1 MRNARRIPGAPLV
14 LALLYALVA
23 AAGAAP
29 KPEVASSRPNIVL
42 ILADDMG
49 SGDPGCYNPQ
59 SKIPTPNINRLA
71 AQGARFTD
79 VHSPSSVCTPTRYGI
94 LTGRYCW
101 RTRLKR
107 GVLQGY
113 DPLLIEPGRPTIA
126 SVLKA
131 QGYATGG
138 IGKWHLGFGSEK
150 PVDYAKPLTPGP
162 NAVGFDYFFG
172 IPSSLDF
179 EPYVFVKNDRPTEPP
194 TAKIEASESR
204 RTGGGGF
211 WRAGFISPSFKHVD
225 VLPELTRQAEAFIK
239 KQAAAKPFFLYLP
252 LNSPHTPWMPTAEF
266 RGKSGAGY
274 YGDFA
279 HQTDATVGRV
289 LRALDE
295 AKLSRNTLVVYTS
308 DNGAHW
314 LTSDIEQFDHRANTP
329 WRGQKS
335 DIHEGGHRVPF
346 IVRWPGKV
354 KAGSVNKQ
362 LVCLTDLFATFAA
375 AAGVNVPDGAA
386 EDSYNQLPAFQGK
399 RAAAHVREAVV
410 HHSGDGLFAI
420 RHGDWKLVEGLGSGG
435 FTLPKTVKPAPGG
448 PTGQLYNLA
457 EDPAEQHNLYLE
469 RPDQVTRLK
478 ALLDRYRT
486 EGRSRP

>member
-1 MRNARRIPGAPLV
+1 MISVKPLPILPVLLAMLTGA
-14 LALLYALVA
+14 A
-23 AAGAAP
+23 AAGATQQ
-29 KPEVASSRPNIVL
+29 PEITSGRPNIVL

-49 SGDPGCYNPQ
+49 FGDPGCYNPK
-59 SKIPTPNINRLA
+59 SKIPTPNIDHLA
-71 AQGARFTD
+71 AEGMRFTD

-113 DPLLIEPGRPTIA
+113 DPLMIETDRPTVA
-126 SVLKA
+126 SVLKSK
-131 QGYATGG
+131 GYATGA
-138 IGKWHLGFGSEK
+138 IGKWHLGFGSAK
-150 PVDYAKPLTPGP
+150 PLDYAQSLTPGP

-179 EPYVFVKNDRPTEPP
+179 EPYVFVRNDRPTEVP

-211 WRAGFISPSFKHVD
+211 WRAGFIGPNFKHET
-225 VLPELTRQAEAFIK
+225 VLPELTREAEAFIK
-239 KQAAAKPFFLYLP
+239 RQSVAKPFFLYLP
-252 LNSPHTPWMPTAEF
+252 LSAPHTPWMPTAEF

-289 LRALDE
+289 LRALEE

-308 DNGAHW
+308 DNGGHW
-314 LTSDIEQFDHRANTP
+314 LASDIEKYGHQSNTP
-329 WRGQKS
+329 WRGQKA

-354 KAGSVNKQ
+354 KAGTVNKQ
-362 LVCLTDLFATFAA
+362 LVCLTDCFATFSA
-375 AAGVNVPDGAA
+375 AAGVSVPDGAA
-386 EDSYNQLPAFQGK
+386 EDSYNQLPAFEGK
-399 RAAAHVREAVV
+399 RAASPAREAVV

-420 RHGDWKLVEGLGSGG
+420 RSGDWKLVEGLGSGG
-435 FTLPKTVKPAPGG
+435 FTLPRTEKPVPGG
-448 PTGQLYNLA
+448 PAGQLYNLA
-457 EDPAEQHNLYLE
+457 EDSAEQRNLYLE